1 MRYRREPPERPLRRE
16 PRWNRRA
23 GIAGLAAL
31 GALSGCAAHDE
42 TPVEPE
48 SSWHGESVSSD
59 DENPDTC
66 HREAD
71 NVPLSRLRGTIDRMQ
86 RECGMPPLPPP
97 GAVPRNTLTP
107 EESRRSCERLKAGG
121 YVDDVDECMSHN
133 GGWHQR

>member
-1 MRYRREPPERPLRRE
+1 MRYRREPQERLLRRE

-42 TPVEPE
+42 TPVEPD
-48 SSWHGESVSSD
+48 SAWYGEPVSSD
-59 DENPDTC
+59 GGDPGTC

-97 GAVPRNTLTP
+97 GRGDTITK
-107 EESRRSCERLKAGG
+107 EEQRRACEQLHNEGFIDN
-121 YVDDVDECMSHN
+121 VDDCASGDPN

>member
-1 MRYRREPPERPLRRE
+1 MRHRREPPERPLRRE

-42 TPVEPE
+42 TPVEPD
-48 SSWHGESVSSD
+48 SAWYGESVSPG
-59 DENPDTC
+59 DEPGTC

-86 RECGMPPLPPP
+86 RECGMPPLPSP
-97 GAVPRNTLTP
+97 GSGARNTLTP
-107 EESRRSCERLKAGG
+107 EESRRACENLKAEHF
-121 YVDDVDECMSHN
+121 VDDVGECMSHN